1 LGVVVLIFASK
12 SFPLL
17 VKSNFG
23 TPDAQD
29 FMASVINASAAS
41 VPHRRSEVVLL
52 HSSSPPPPEGWGTG
66 GGGADDDDIIF
77 YFVSILN
84 FLFVL
89 FSLGCVLLVCFF
101 CWALDVGERWVE
113 GIQGTG
119 QIIRVHKLHL
129 GVRNVTM

>member
-1 LGVVVLIFASK
+1 MIFASK

-52 HSSSPPPPEGWGTG
+52 HSSSPPPPEEWGTG
-66 GGGADDDDIIF
+66 GGGADDDDIF
-77 YFVSILN
+77 YFVSILI
-84 FLFVL
+84 FLLFFFLSGWPWLLVL
-89 FSLGCVLLVCFF
+89 FSR
-101 CWALDVGERWVE
+101 ALDVAGVEVE
-113 GIQGTG
+113 GIH
-119 QIIRVHKLHL
+119 QIIL
-129 GVRNVTM
+129 GYINYI